1 MTSMT
6 ATLLVADTERLVETV
21 RQAMQPGQAQRVI
34 VVSLAKSGTHLLQ
47 ELMVMLGYK
56 MYGAGVRLRP
66 QVVPVLDDQ
75 TRWRIARMAYGQQA
89 LRDLEAAGPEKFAEA
104 TDRAWDALGW
114 SWHIRLAQPLAT
126 WYSRQMVDAGFI
138 SDVHRRCAGSSFA
151 DTPAGV
157 CWVVNQFDIRLL
169 DGHFLRE
176 WSQTGAPKIIFN
188 YRDPRDVVL
197 SMVNFLT
204 DRTGKGFSNYHDRPV
219 FSRILKSK
227 ASLQEQLAYAL
238 SDPAFPAQR
247 DLAHM
252 VWLLN
257 HPDVCQT
264 SFEDLIGPRGGGTAQ
279 AQARALARVFEF
291 LGVRG
296 TEPADVAGGL
306 FNPEVFSFYR
316 GQIGGWREA
325 FTPGLRRLAS
335 SRLGDLLEL
344 YGYEQSP

>member
-1 MTSMT
+1 MG
-6 ATLLVADTERLVETV
+6 ADTERLVETV
-21 RQAMQPGQAQRVI
+21 RRDVQPGQAQRVI

-47 ELMVMLGYK
+47 ELMVALGYK

-66 QVVPVLDDQ
+66 DIVPVLDDQ
-75 TRWRIARMAYGQQA
+75 ARWRIARMAYGQQSF
-89 LRDLEAAGPEKFAEA
+89 RDLEAAGPEKFTEA

-126 WYSRQMVDAGFI
+126 WYSREMVDSGFI
-138 SDVHRRCAGSSFA
+138 AEVHRRCAGSSFA

-197 SMVNFLT
+197 SMVNFLAG
-204 DRTGKGFSNYHDRPV
+204 RTGKGFSNYHDRLV
-219 FSRILKSK
+219 FSQILKSK
-227 ASLQEQLAYAL
+227 ASLQEQLGYAL
-238 SDPAFPAQR
+238 SDPAFPVQR

-252 VWLLN
+252 VWLLH

-264 SFEDLIGPRGGGTAQ
+264 SFEDLIGPQGGGSAEAQ
-279 AQARALARVFEF
+279 TRALARVFEF

-316 GQIGGWREA
+316 GQIGAWREA
-325 FTPGLRRLAS
+325 FTPGLQRLAS
-335 SRLGDLLEL
+335 SRLRDLLEI
-344 YGYEQSP
+344 YGYQRSA